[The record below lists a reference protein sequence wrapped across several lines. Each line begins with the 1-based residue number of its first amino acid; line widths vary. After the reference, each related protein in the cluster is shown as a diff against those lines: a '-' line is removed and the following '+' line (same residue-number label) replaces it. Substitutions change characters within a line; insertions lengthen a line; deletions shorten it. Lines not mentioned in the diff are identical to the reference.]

1 MTSLSEITGIDK
13 TLLREKFELEPLQLD
28 RNESEN
34 LVFMSPTVLLN
45 DHELRRGGFLE
56 MGAEKVLSLV
66 TKDILESNDHTL
78 FQVPEITCLHMGYG
92 KKSDNKEGR
101 MAISEKDAKTWF
113 NILKLQSIPKQQ
125 DLDLH
130 VPMEVTDVLP
140 TASKTQGEERT
151 DAMEVDS
158 NTRRDNEGYIYNDT
172 VQPCHSGFLIPLK
185 GSQILHMSILI
196 INAIK
201 KRSQWK
207 KANSFETDYSV
218 EGEELESEST
228 DNRTVEDLAAVAEEE
243 VSELTGRIGA
253 KKISDFLSFWTLPYL
268 LNYTQRKVEEI
279 TRHHQAAGI
288 KDPQSLVKTVK
299 KSAWDIIT
307 QATQSK
313 PEIQSKLQ
321 KTLDKYFTAEQLR
334 VEYTLLKCDNSP
346 VVLVPLPYV
355 YTGKG
360 DFLHIEDIGRK
371 WESDRGEVLSREQF
385 INSFVRKRD
394 IQMDYF
400 ECMKDAKLRQGV
412 DYAIIYPDKS
422 AFELFLAETRHID
435 PNVLTSLKHVE
446 SQGRGMISP
455 RHAVVKYNEGNLV
468 VSFTYFQ
475 GKYIV

>member
-1 MTSLSEITGIDK
+1 
-13 TLLREKFELEPLQLD
+13 
-28 RNESEN
+28 
-34 LVFMSPTVLLN
+34 
-45 DHELRRGGFLE
+45 

-201 KRSQWK
+201 RREANGRKLTVLKQTIQWRVRSWRVNPQITGLLKIWLQLLKRK
-207 KANSFETDYSV
+207 
-218 EGEELESEST
+218 
-228 DNRTVEDLAAVAEEE
+228 
-243 VSELTGRIGA
+243 
-253 KKISDFLSFWTLPYL
+253 
-268 LNYTQRKVEEI
+268 KVEEI

-475 GKYIV
+475 GTDRKFSGSTVQSYWSTPLQHFTIVFLYGSTFSKYDADCKLGSLYPVREAKEVVF